1 MTKKELEKI
10 LPHLN
15 EYKKSLKQTIN
26 SNEDKEIKDTAQFIL
41 ETLVK
46 QIAHEMMNIYIQEE
60 SSWMMYEL
68 SWNKY
73 IRLI

>member
-1 MTKKELEKI
+1 MTKKELERI

-15 EYKKSLKQTIN
+15 EYRKSLNQVIN

-46 QIAHEMMNIYIQEE
+46 QIAHEMMNIYIEE
-60 SSWMMYEL
+60 ETSWMMYEL
-68 SWNKY
+68 SWNTY
-73 IRLI
+73 IRII

>member
-1 MTKKELEKI
+1 MTKKELERI

-15 EYKKSLKQTIN
+15 EYKKSLNQIIN
-26 SNEDKEIKDTAQFIL
+26 SNESEEIKDAAHFIL

-60 SSWMMYEL
+60 TS
-68 SWNKY
+68 
-73 IRLI
+73 